1 MIYDKKRMIRILWGF
16 LAIMA
21 AASVTSRA
29 AASLLVAQVNVEKTV
44 RGRLLY
50 TYEGEGIVAPVQE
63 NQIFLWPE
71 QQVEWTA
78 KQGTQVKSGECL
90 VRFRMEYLQQL
101 IDKKQAELTQMELQ
115 ASQQQVSAREQA
127 RVPAVTGA
135 GQALTEAQRQ
145 LDAARQKAE
154 DAERM
159 YHDFVDSAE
168 SAELDKNIIENII
181 EDDDGPENGSEN
193 RYDSGQESAGLGVVP
208 GNTQDDA
215 WQLRK
220 QELESALQEAYAGV
234 ESAME
239 EVNQAQNAYEL
250 AEQEDKAQD
259 INAANAAEAAR
270 LGAEASKVQIDYTRR
285 ELERLKGYQAAE
297 GKICADRDCTVLKV
311 GVEVGAV
318 TSGSEV
324 FVIGSGG
331 FQLKGRMKAK
341 DKEKLK
347 AGQEAEV
354 QLGAGKKKTVRFES
368 IETDTGGAAGGIGAT
383 DGGASGG
390 NTDTGGSAFQEAQ
403 IFWLASVPENT
414 EVKSGDTFT
423 WQTEIPTEKEYE
435 QMIPLGALR
444 EGVNE
449 TYCLVLAEEEQ
460 MLGTVQTAKKVPVTV
475 LEKDAKNA
483 AITSTLSIEDKVIVS
498 SEKYVAEGDR
508 VRLKE

>member
-29 AASLLVAQVNVEKTV
+29 AASVLVAQVNVEKTV
-44 RGRLLY
+44 RGRLSY

-101 IDKKQAELTQMELQ
+101 IGKKQAELTQMELQ

-159 YHDFVDSAE
+159 YHNFVDSAE
-168 SAELDKNIIENII
+168 SAELD
-181 EDDDGPENGSEN
+181 
-193 RYDSGQESAGLGVVP
+193 
-208 GNTQDDA
+208 NTQDDA

-234 ESAME
+234 ESAMK

-250 AEQEDKAQD
+250 AEQEDQAQN

-331 FQLKGRMKAK
+331 FQLKGLMKAK

-368 IETDTGGAAGGIGAT
+368 IETDTGGVAGGIGAA

-390 NTDTGGSAFQEAQ
+390 STDTGGSASQEAQ

-435 QMIPLGALR
+435 QMIPLSALR
-444 EGVNE
+444 EDVNE

-483 AITSTLSIEDKVIVS
+483 AITSTLSVEDKVIVS

>member
-1 MIYDKKRMIRILWGF
+1 
-16 LAIMA
+16 MA

-29 AASLLVAQVNVEKTV
+29 AASVLVAQVNVEKTV
-44 RGRLLY
+44 RGRLSY

-101 IDKKQAELTQMELQ
+101 IGKKQAELTQMELQ

-159 YHDFVDSAE
+159 YHNFVDSAE
-168 SAELDKNIIENII
+168 SAELD
-181 EDDDGPENGSEN
+181 
-193 RYDSGQESAGLGVVP
+193 
-208 GNTQDDA
+208 NTQDDA

-234 ESAME
+234 ESAMK

-250 AEQEDKAQD
+250 AEQEDQAQN

-331 FQLKGRMKAK
+331 FQLKGLMKAK

-368 IETDTGGAAGGIGAT
+368 IETDTGGVAGGIGAA

-390 NTDTGGSAFQEAQ
+390 STDTGGSASQEAQ

-435 QMIPLGALR
+435 QMIPLSALR
-444 EGVNE
+444 EDVNE

>member
-29 AASLLVAQVNVEKTV
+29 AASVLVAQVNVEKTV
-44 RGRLLY
+44 RGRLSY

-101 IDKKQAELTQMELQ
+101 IGKKQAELTQMELQ

-159 YHDFVDSAE
+159 YYNFVDSAE
-168 SAELDKNIIENII
+168 SAELD
-181 EDDDGPENGSEN
+181 
-193 RYDSGQESAGLGVVP
+193 
-208 GNTQDDA
+208 NTQDDA
-215 WQLRK
+215 WQSRK
-220 QELESALQEAYAGV
+220 QELESALQEAYAGI
-234 ESAME
+234 ESAMK

-331 FQLKGRMKAK
+331 FQLKGLMKAK

-368 IETDTGGAAGGIGAT
+368 IETDTGGAAGGIGAA
-383 DGGASGG
+383 DGGASEG
-390 NTDTGGSAFQEAQ
+390 NTDTGGSASQEAQ
-403 IFWLASVPENT
+403 TFWLASVPENT

-435 QMIPLGALR
+435 QMIPLSALR
-444 EGVNE
+444 EDVNE

-483 AITSTLSIEDKVIVS
+483 AVTSTLSVEDKVIVS

>member
-1 MIYDKKRMIRILWGF
+1 MIYDDKKRMIRILWGF

-29 AASLLVAQVNVEKTV
+29 AASVLVAQVNVEKTV
-44 RGRLLY
+44 RGRLSY

-101 IDKKQAELTQMELQ
+101 VGKKQAELTQMELQ

-159 YHDFVDSAE
+159 YHNFVDSAE
-168 SAELDKNIIENII
+168 SAELD
-181 EDDDGPENGSEN
+181 
-193 RYDSGQESAGLGVVP
+193 
-208 GNTQDDA
+208 NTQDDA
-215 WQLRK
+215 WQSRK

-234 ESAME
+234 ESAMK

-250 AEQEDKAQD
+250 AEQEDQAQD

-331 FQLKGRMKAK
+331 FQLKGLMKAK

-368 IETDTGGAAGGIGAT
+368 IETDTGGAAGGIGAS
-383 DGGASGG
+383 DGGASEGS
-390 NTDTGGSAFQEAQ
+390 TDTGGSASQEAQ
-403 IFWLASVPENT
+403 TFWLASVPENT

-435 QMIPLGALR
+435 QMIPLSALR
-444 EGVNE
+444 EDVNE

-483 AITSTLSIEDKVIVS
+483 AVTSTLSVEDKVIVS

>member
-29 AASLLVAQVNVEKTV
+29 AASVLVAQVNVEKTV
-44 RGRLLY
+44 RGRLSY

-101 IDKKQAELTQMELQ
+101 VGKKQAELTQMELQ

-159 YHDFVDSAE
+159 YHNFVDSAE
-168 SAELDKNIIENII
+168 SAELD
-181 EDDDGPENGSEN
+181 
-193 RYDSGQESAGLGVVP
+193 
-208 GNTQDDA
+208 NTQDDA

-234 ESAME
+234 ESAMK

-250 AEQEDKAQD
+250 AEQEDQAQD

-331 FQLKGRMKAK
+331 FQLKGLMKAK

-368 IETDTGGAAGGIGAT
+368 IETDTGGAAGGIGAS
-383 DGGASGG
+383 DGGASEGS
-390 NTDTGGSAFQEAQ
+390 TDTGGSASQEAQ
-403 IFWLASVPENT
+403 TFWLASVPENT

-435 QMIPLGALR
+435 QMIPLSALR
-444 EGVNE
+444 EDVNE

-483 AITSTLSIEDKVIVS
+483 AVTSTLSVEDKVIVS

>member
-29 AASLLVAQVNVEKTV
+29 AASVLVAQVNVEKTV
-44 RGRLLY
+44 RGRLSY

-101 IDKKQAELTQMELQ
+101 IGKKQAELTQMELQ

-159 YHDFVDSAE
+159 YHNFVDSAE
-168 SAELDKNIIENII
+168 SAELD
-181 EDDDGPENGSEN
+181 
-193 RYDSGQESAGLGVVP
+193 
-208 GNTQDDA
+208 NTQDDA

-234 ESAME
+234 ESAMK

-250 AEQEDKAQD
+250 AEQEDQAQN

-331 FQLKGRMKAK
+331 FQLKGLMKAK

-368 IETDTGGAAGGIGAT
+368 IETDTGGVAGGIGAA

-390 NTDTGGSAFQEAQ
+390 STDTGGSASQEAQ
-403 IFWLASVPENT
+403 IFWLASVPENM

-435 QMIPLGALR
+435 QMIPLSALR
-444 EGVNE
+444 EDVNE

-483 AITSTLSIEDKVIVS
+483 AITSTLSVEDKVIVS

>member
-29 AASLLVAQVNVEKTV
+29 AASVLVAQVNVEKTV
-44 RGRLLY
+44 RGRLSY

-101 IDKKQAELTQMELQ
+101 IGKKQAELTQMELQ

-159 YHDFVDSAE
+159 YYNFVESAE
-168 SAELDKNIIENII
+168 SAELD
-181 EDDDGPENGSEN
+181 
-193 RYDSGQESAGLGVVP
+193 
-208 GNTQDDA
+208 NTQDDA
-215 WQLRK
+215 WQSRK
-220 QELESALQEAYAGV
+220 QELESALQEAYAGI
-234 ESAME
+234 ESAMK
-239 EVNQAQNAYEL
+239 EVNRAQNAYEL

-331 FQLKGRMKAK
+331 FQLKGLMKAK

-368 IETDTGGAAGGIGAT
+368 IETDTGGAAGGIGAS
-383 DGGASGG
+383 DGGASEG
-390 NTDTGGSAFQEAQ
+390 NTDTGGSASQEAQ
-403 IFWLASVPENT
+403 TFWLASVPENT

-435 QMIPLGALR
+435 QMIPLSALR
-444 EGVNE
+444 EDVNE

-483 AITSTLSIEDKVIVS
+483 AVTSTLSVEDKVIVS

>member
-1 MIYDKKRMIRILWGF
+1 MIRILWGF

-29 AASLLVAQVNVEKTV
+29 AASVLVAQVNVEKTV
-44 RGRLLY
+44 RGRLSY

-101 IDKKQAELTQMELQ
+101 IGKKQAELTQMELQ

-159 YHDFVDSAE
+159 YYNFVESAE
-168 SAELDKNIIENII
+168 SAELD
-181 EDDDGPENGSEN
+181 
-193 RYDSGQESAGLGVVP
+193 
-208 GNTQDDA
+208 NTQDDA
-215 WQLRK
+215 WQSRK
-220 QELESALQEAYAGV
+220 QELESALQEAYAGI
-234 ESAME
+234 ESAMK

-331 FQLKGRMKAK
+331 FQLKGLMKAK

-368 IETDTGGAAGGIGAT
+368 IETDTGGAAGGIGAS
-383 DGGASGG
+383 DGGASEG
-390 NTDTGGSAFQEAQ
+390 NTDTGGSASQEAQ
-403 IFWLASVPENT
+403 TFWLASVPENT

-435 QMIPLGALR
+435 QMIPLSALR
-444 EGVNE
+444 EDVNE

-483 AITSTLSIEDKVIVS
+483 AVTSTLSVEDKVIVS

>member
-1 MIYDKKRMIRILWGF
+1 MIRILWGF

-29 AASLLVAQVNVEKTV
+29 AASVLVAQVNVEKTV
-44 RGRLLY
+44 RGRLSY

-101 IDKKQAELTQMELQ
+101 VGKKQAELTQMELQ

-159 YHDFVDSAE
+159 YHNFVDSAE
-168 SAELDKNIIENII
+168 SAELD
-181 EDDDGPENGSEN
+181 
-193 RYDSGQESAGLGVVP
+193 
-208 GNTQDDA
+208 NTQDDA
-215 WQLRK
+215 WQSRK

-234 ESAME
+234 ESAMK

-250 AEQEDKAQD
+250 AEQEDQAQD

-331 FQLKGRMKAK
+331 FQLKGLMKAK

-368 IETDTGGAAGGIGAT
+368 IETDTGGAAGGIGAS
-383 DGGASGG
+383 DGGASEGS
-390 NTDTGGSAFQEAQ
+390 TDTGGSASQEAQ
-403 IFWLASVPENT
+403 TFWLASVPENT

-435 QMIPLGALR
+435 QMIPLSALR
-444 EGVNE
+444 EDVNE

-483 AITSTLSIEDKVIVS
+483 AVTSTLSVEDKVIVS

>member
-29 AASLLVAQVNVEKTV
+29 AASVLVAQVNVEKTV
-44 RGRLLY
+44 RGRLSY

-101 IDKKQAELTQMELQ
+101 IGKKQAELTQMELQ

-159 YHDFVDSAE
+159 YHNFVDSAE
-168 SAELDKNIIENII
+168 SAELD
-181 EDDDGPENGSEN
+181 
-193 RYDSGQESAGLGVVP
+193 
-208 GNTQDDA
+208 NTQDDA

-234 ESAME
+234 ESAMK

-250 AEQEDKAQD
+250 AEQEDQAQN

-331 FQLKGRMKAK
+331 FQLKGLMKAK

-368 IETDTGGAAGGIGAT
+368 IETDTGGVAGGIGAA

-390 NTDTGGSAFQEAQ
+390 STDTGGSASQEAQ

-435 QMIPLGALR
+435 QMIPLSALR
-444 EGVNE
+444 EDVNE

-460 MLGTVQTAKKVPVTV
+460 MLGAVQTAKKVPVTV

>member
-29 AASLLVAQVNVEKTV
+29 AASVLVAQVNVEKTV
-44 RGRLLY
+44 RGRLSY

-101 IDKKQAELTQMELQ
+101 IGKKQAELTQMELQ
-115 ASQQQVSAREQA
+115 ASQQQVSAREQV

-159 YHDFVDSAE
+159 YHNFVDSAE
-168 SAELDKNIIENII
+168 SAELD
-181 EDDDGPENGSEN
+181 
-193 RYDSGQESAGLGVVP
+193 
-208 GNTQDDA
+208 NTQDDA
-215 WQLRK
+215 WQSRK

-234 ESAME
+234 ESAMK

-250 AEQEDKAQD
+250 AEQEDQAQD

-311 GVEVGAV
+311 GVEVGTV

-331 FQLKGRMKAK
+331 FQLKGLMKAK

-368 IETDTGGAAGGIGAT
+368 IETDTGGAAGGIGAS
-383 DGGASGG
+383 DGGASEG
-390 NTDTGGSAFQEAQ
+390 NTDTGGSASQEAQ
-403 IFWLASVPENT
+403 TFWLASVPENT

-435 QMIPLGALR
+435 QMIPLSALR
-444 EGVNE
+444 EDVNE

-483 AITSTLSIEDKVIVS
+483 AVTSTLSVEDKVIVS

>member
-29 AASLLVAQVNVEKTV
+29 AASVLVAQVNVEKTV
-44 RGRLLY
+44 RGRLSY

-101 IDKKQAELTQMELQ
+101 IGKKQAELTQMELQ

-159 YHDFVDSAE
+159 YHNFVDSAE
-168 SAELDKNIIENII
+168 SAELD
-181 EDDDGPENGSEN
+181 
-193 RYDSGQESAGLGVVP
+193 
-208 GNTQDDA
+208 NTQDDA

-234 ESAME
+234 ESAMK

-250 AEQEDKAQD
+250 AEQEDQAQN
-259 INAANAAEAAR
+259 INAANEAEAAR

-331 FQLKGRMKAK
+331 FQLKGLMKAK

-368 IETDTGGAAGGIGAT
+368 IETDTGGVAGGIGAA

-390 NTDTGGSAFQEAQ
+390 STDTGGSASQEAQ

-435 QMIPLGALR
+435 QMIPLSALR
-444 EGVNE
+444 EDVNE

>member
-29 AASLLVAQVNVEKTV
+29 AASVLVAQVNVEKTV
-44 RGRLLY
+44 RGRLSY

-101 IDKKQAELTQMELQ
+101 IGKKQAELTQMELQ

-159 YHDFVDSAE
+159 YHNFVDSAE
-168 SAELDKNIIENII
+168 SAELD
-181 EDDDGPENGSEN
+181 
-193 RYDSGQESAGLGVVP
+193 
-208 GNTQDDA
+208 NTQDDA

-234 ESAME
+234 ESAMK

-250 AEQEDKAQD
+250 AEQEDQAQN

-331 FQLKGRMKAK
+331 FQLKGLMKAK

-368 IETDTGGAAGGIGAT
+368 IETDTGGVAGGIGAA

-390 NTDTGGSAFQEAQ
+390 STDTGGSASQEAQ

-435 QMIPLGALR
+435 QMIPLSALR
-444 EGVNE
+444 EDVNE

>member
-29 AASLLVAQVNVEKTV
+29 AASVLVAQVNVEKTV
-44 RGRLLY
+44 RGRLSY

-101 IDKKQAELTQMELQ
+101 IGKKQAELTQMELQ

-159 YHDFVDSAE
+159 YHNFVDSAE
-168 SAELDKNIIENII
+168 SAELD
-181 EDDDGPENGSEN
+181 
-193 RYDSGQESAGLGVVP
+193 
-208 GNTQDDA
+208 NTQDDA
-215 WQLRK
+215 WQSRK
-220 QELESALQEAYAGV
+220 QELESALQEAYAGI
-234 ESAME
+234 ESAMK

-311 GVEVGAV
+311 GVEVGTV

-324 FVIGSGG
+324 FVTGSGG
-331 FQLKGRMKAK
+331 FQLKGLMKAK

-354 QLGAGKKKTVRFES
+354 QLGAGKKKTVRFEF
-368 IETDTGGAAGGIGAT
+368 IETDTGGAAGGIGAA

-390 NTDTGGSAFQEAQ
+390 NTDTGGSASQEAQ

-435 QMIPLGALR
+435 QMIPLSALR
-444 EGVNE
+444 EDVNE

-483 AITSTLSIEDKVIVS
+483 AVTSTLSVEDKVIVS

>member
-1 MIYDKKRMIRILWGF
+1 MIRILWGF

-29 AASLLVAQVNVEKTV
+29 AASVLVAQVNVEKTV
-44 RGRLLY
+44 RGRLSY

-101 IDKKQAELTQMELQ
+101 IGKKQAELTQMELQ

-159 YHDFVDSAE
+159 YHNFVDSAE
-168 SAELDKNIIENII
+168 SAELD
-181 EDDDGPENGSEN
+181 
-193 RYDSGQESAGLGVVP
+193 
-208 GNTQDDA
+208 NTQDDA

-234 ESAME
+234 ESAMK

-250 AEQEDKAQD
+250 AEQEDQAQN

-331 FQLKGRMKAK
+331 FQLKGLMKAK

-368 IETDTGGAAGGIGAT
+368 IETDTGGVAGGIGAA

-390 NTDTGGSAFQEAQ
+390 STDTGGSASQEAQ

-435 QMIPLGALR
+435 QMIPLSALR
-444 EGVNE
+444 EDVNE

>member
-29 AASLLVAQVNVEKTV
+29 AASVLVAQVNVEKTV
-44 RGRLLY
+44 RGRLSY

-101 IDKKQAELTQMELQ
+101 IGKKQAELTQMELQ

-159 YHDFVDSAE
+159 YHNFVDSAE
-168 SAELDKNIIENII
+168 SAELD
-181 EDDDGPENGSEN
+181 
-193 RYDSGQESAGLGVVP
+193 
-208 GNTQDDA
+208 NTQDDA

-234 ESAME
+234 ESAMK

-250 AEQEDKAQD
+250 AEQEDQAQN

-331 FQLKGRMKAK
+331 FQLKGLMKAK

-368 IETDTGGAAGGIGAT
+368 IETDTGGAAGGIGAA

-390 NTDTGGSAFQEAQ
+390 STDTGGSASQEAQ
-403 IFWLASVPENT
+403 IFWLASMPENM

-435 QMIPLGALR
+435 QMIPLSALR
-444 EGVNE
+444 EDVNE

-483 AITSTLSIEDKVIVS
+483 AITSTLSVEDKVIVS

>member
-29 AASLLVAQVNVEKTV
+29 AASVLVAQVNVEKTV
-44 RGRLLY
+44 RGRLSY

-101 IDKKQAELTQMELQ
+101 IGKKQAELTQMELQ

-159 YHDFVDSAE
+159 YHNFVDSAE
-168 SAELDKNIIENII
+168 SAELD
-181 EDDDGPENGSEN
+181 
-193 RYDSGQESAGLGVVP
+193 
-208 GNTQDDA
+208 NTQDDA
-215 WQLRK
+215 WQSRK
-220 QELESALQEAYAGV
+220 QELEAALQEAYAGI
-234 ESAME
+234 ESAMK

-250 AEQEDKAQD
+250 AEQEDQAQD

-270 LGAEASKVQIDYTRR
+270 LGAEASKVQIDCVR
-285 ELERLKGYQAAE
+285 EDLERLKGYQAAE

-331 FQLKGRMKAK
+331 FQLKGLMKAK

-368 IETDTGGAAGGIGAT
+368 IETDTGGAAGGIGAA

-390 NTDTGGSAFQEAQ
+390 NTDTGGSASQEAQ

-435 QMIPLGALR
+435 QMIPLSALR
-444 EGVNE
+444 EDVNE

-483 AITSTLSIEDKVIVS
+483 AITSTLSVEDKVIVS

>member
-1 MIYDKKRMIRILWGF
+1 MIRILWGF

-29 AASLLVAQVNVEKTV
+29 AASVLVAQVNVEKTV
-44 RGRLLY
+44 RGRLSY

-101 IDKKQAELTQMELQ
+101 IGKKQAELTQMELQ

-159 YHDFVDSAE
+159 YHNFVDSAE
-168 SAELDKNIIENII
+168 SAELD
-181 EDDDGPENGSEN
+181 
-193 RYDSGQESAGLGVVP
+193 
-208 GNTQDDA
+208 NTQDDA
-215 WQLRK
+215 WQSRK
-220 QELESALQEAYAGV
+220 QELESALQEAYAGI
-234 ESAME
+234 ESAMK

-311 GVEVGAV
+311 GVEVGTV

-324 FVIGSGG
+324 FVTGSGG
-331 FQLKGRMKAK
+331 FQLKGLMKAK

-354 QLGAGKKKTVRFES
+354 QLGAGKKKTVRFEF
-368 IETDTGGAAGGIGAT
+368 IETDTGGAAGGIGAA

-390 NTDTGGSAFQEAQ
+390 NTDTGGSASQEAQ

-435 QMIPLGALR
+435 QMIPLSALR
-444 EGVNE
+444 EDVNE

-483 AITSTLSIEDKVIVS
+483 AVTSTLSVEDKVIVS

>member
-29 AASLLVAQVNVEKTV
+29 AASVLVAQVNVEKTV
-44 RGRLLY
+44 RGRLSY

-101 IDKKQAELTQMELQ
+101 IGKKQAELTQMELQ

-159 YHDFVDSAE
+159 YYNFVESAE
-168 SAELDKNIIENII
+168 SAELD
-181 EDDDGPENGSEN
+181 
-193 RYDSGQESAGLGVVP
+193 
-208 GNTQDDA
+208 NTQDDA
-215 WQLRK
+215 WQSRK
-220 QELESALQEAYAGV
+220 QELESALQEAYAGI
-234 ESAME
+234 ESAMK

-331 FQLKGRMKAK
+331 FQLKGLMKAK

-368 IETDTGGAAGGIGAT
+368 IETDTGGAAGGIGAS
-383 DGGASGG
+383 DGGASEG
-390 NTDTGGSAFQEAQ
+390 NTDTGGSASQEAQ
-403 IFWLASVPENT
+403 TFWLASVPENT

-435 QMIPLGALR
+435 QMIPLSALR
-444 EGVNE
+444 EDVNE

-483 AITSTLSIEDKVIVS
+483 AVTSTLSVEDKVIVS

>member
-29 AASLLVAQVNVEKTV
+29 AASVLVAQVNVEKTV
-44 RGRLLY
+44 RGRLSY

-101 IDKKQAELTQMELQ
+101 IGKKQAELTQMELQ

-159 YHDFVDSAE
+159 YHNFVDSAE
-168 SAELDKNIIENII
+168 SAELD
-181 EDDDGPENGSEN
+181 
-193 RYDSGQESAGLGVVP
+193 
-208 GNTQDDA
+208 NTQDDA
-215 WQLRK
+215 WQSRK
-220 QELESALQEAYAGV
+220 QELEAALQEAYAGI
-234 ESAME
+234 ESAMK

-250 AEQEDKAQD
+250 AEQEDQAQD

-270 LGAEASKVQIDYTRR
+270 LGAEASKVQIDCVR
-285 ELERLKGYQAAE
+285 EDRERLKGYQAAE

-331 FQLKGRMKAK
+331 FQLKGLMKAK

-368 IETDTGGAAGGIGAT
+368 IETDTGGAAGGIGAA

-390 NTDTGGSAFQEAQ
+390 NTDTGGSASQEAQ

-435 QMIPLGALR
+435 QMIPLSALR
-444 EGVNE
+444 EDVNE

-483 AITSTLSIEDKVIVS
+483 AITSTLSVEDKVIVS

>member
-29 AASLLVAQVNVEKTV
+29 AASVLVAQVNVEKTV
-44 RGRLLY
+44 RGRLSY

-101 IDKKQAELTQMELQ
+101 IGKKQAELTQMELQ

-159 YHDFVDSAE
+159 YHNFVDSAE
-168 SAELDKNIIENII
+168 SAELD
-181 EDDDGPENGSEN
+181 
-193 RYDSGQESAGLGVVP
+193 
-208 GNTQDDA
+208 NTQDDA

-234 ESAME
+234 ESAMK

-250 AEQEDKAQD
+250 AEQEDQAQD

-331 FQLKGRMKAK
+331 FQLKGLMKAK

-368 IETDTGGAAGGIGAT
+368 IETDTGGVAGGIGAA

-390 NTDTGGSAFQEAQ
+390 STDTGGSASQEAQ

-435 QMIPLGALR
+435 QMIPLSALR
-444 EGVNE
+444 EDVNE

>member
-1 MIYDKKRMIRILWGF
+1 MIRILWGF

-29 AASLLVAQVNVEKTV
+29 AASVLVAQVNVEKTV
-44 RGRLLY
+44 RGRLSY

-101 IDKKQAELTQMELQ
+101 IGKKQAELTQMELQ

-159 YHDFVDSAE
+159 YHNFVDSAE
-168 SAELDKNIIENII
+168 SAELD
-181 EDDDGPENGSEN
+181 
-193 RYDSGQESAGLGVVP
+193 
-208 GNTQDDA
+208 NTQDDA
-215 WQLRK
+215 WQSRK

-234 ESAME
+234 ESAMK

-250 AEQEDKAQD
+250 AEQEDQAQD

-331 FQLKGRMKAK
+331 FQLKGLMKAK

-368 IETDTGGAAGGIGAT
+368 IETDTGGAAGGIGAS
-383 DGGASGG
+383 DGGASEGS
-390 NTDTGGSAFQEAQ
+390 TDTGGSASQEAQ
-403 IFWLASVPENT
+403 TFWLASVPENT

-435 QMIPLGALR
+435 QMIPLSALR
-444 EGVNE
+444 EDVNE

-483 AITSTLSIEDKVIVS
+483 AVTSTLSVEDKVIVS

>member
-29 AASLLVAQVNVEKTV
+29 AASVLVAQVNVEKTV
-44 RGRLLY
+44 RGRLSY

-101 IDKKQAELTQMELQ
+101 IGKKQAELTQMELQ

-127 RVPAVTGA
+127 RVPAVAGA
-135 GQALTEAQRQ
+135 EQTLTDARQQ

-154 DAERM
+154 DAEMM
-159 YHDFVDSAE
+159 YNNFIYSVE
-168 SAELDKNIIENII
+168 
-181 EDDDGPENGSEN
+181 PET
-193 RYDSGQESAGLGVVP
+193 
-208 GNTQDDA
+208 TQNDA
-215 WQLRK
+215 WQSRK

-234 ESAME
+234 ESAMK

-250 AEQEDKAQD
+250 AEQEDQAQN

-331 FQLKGRMKAK
+331 FQLKGLMKAK

-368 IETDTGGAAGGIGAT
+368 IETDTGGAAGGIGAA

-390 NTDTGGSAFQEAQ
+390 STDTGGSASQEAQ
-403 IFWLASVPENT
+403 IFWLASVPENM

-435 QMIPLGALR
+435 QMIPLSALR
-444 EGVNE
+444 EDVNE

-483 AITSTLSIEDKVIVS
+483 AITSTLSVEDKVIVS

>member
-29 AASLLVAQVNVEKTV
+29 AASVLVAQVNVEKTV
-44 RGRLLY
+44 RGRLSY

-101 IDKKQAELTQMELQ
+101 IGKKQAELTQMELQ

-154 DAERM
+154 DAVRM
-159 YHDFVDSAE
+159 YHNFVDSAE
-168 SAELDKNIIENII
+168 SAELD
-181 EDDDGPENGSEN
+181 
-193 RYDSGQESAGLGVVP
+193 
-208 GNTQDDA
+208 NTQDDA

-234 ESAME
+234 ESAMK

-250 AEQEDKAQD
+250 AEQEDQAQN

-331 FQLKGRMKAK
+331 FQLKGLMKAK

-368 IETDTGGAAGGIGAT
+368 IETDTGGAAGGIGAA

-390 NTDTGGSAFQEAQ
+390 NTDTGGSASQEAQ
-403 IFWLASVPENT
+403 IFWLASVPENM

-435 QMIPLGALR
+435 QMIPLSALR
-444 EGVNE
+444 EDVNE

-483 AITSTLSIEDKVIVS
+483 AITSTLSVEDKVIVS

>member
-29 AASLLVAQVNVEKTV
+29 AASVLVAQVNVEKTV
-44 RGRLLY
+44 RGRLSY

-101 IDKKQAELTQMELQ
+101 IGKKQAELTQMELQ

-159 YHDFVDSAE
+159 YHNFVDSAE
-168 SAELDKNIIENII
+168 SAELD
-181 EDDDGPENGSEN
+181 
-193 RYDSGQESAGLGVVP
+193 
-208 GNTQDDA
+208 NTQDDA
-215 WQLRK
+215 WQSRK

-234 ESAME
+234 ESAMK

-250 AEQEDKAQD
+250 AEQEDQAQD

-331 FQLKGRMKAK
+331 FQLKGLMKAK

-368 IETDTGGAAGGIGAT
+368 IETDTGGAAGGIGAS
-383 DGGASGG
+383 DGGASEGS
-390 NTDTGGSAFQEAQ
+390 TDTGGSASQEAQ
-403 IFWLASVPENT
+403 TFWLASVPENT

-435 QMIPLGALR
+435 QMIPLSALR
-444 EGVNE
+444 EDVNE

-483 AITSTLSIEDKVIVS
+483 AVTSTLSVEDKVIVS